1 MIWFKA
7 CQRCQTGD
15 VHLDEDNSRHC
26 FQCGYI
32 QYDRSSRN
40 MLAELSELLGIRTI
54 LTSRWPRPLAS
65 RHLFRTSNRLR
76 WKS

>member
-7 CQRCQTGD
+7 YQRCQTGD

-40 MLAELSELLGIRTI
+40 MLAELSELLGT
-54 LTSRWPRPLAS
+54 TGEQRPLAAS
-65 RHLFRTSNRLR
+65 GPS
-76 WKS
+76 